1 MSIFR
6 LVLNMIRITLN
17 FYAQKKTLKSFLFS
31 VPAASDRELYVIP
44 PQDNY
49 SVSQSKL
56 SVKCFSISRDLK

>member
-17 FYAQKKTLKSFLFS
+17 FYAQKNTEEFS
-31 VPAASDRELYVIP
+31 LQCSGRLRPRALCHP